1 MKAREFSQYPVSD
14 PSSKGQNAQ
23 AMNAVSRDEF
33 NARIETI
40 ETRMDARVEGIR
52 ADFREFLA
60 VQAERDKRRDQVQAE
75 RDNTRD
81 QVQAERDHTQ
91 TEREKTQTERDKRYD
106 MISQEMREIA
116 KRVEDAAR
124 QGSTV
129 KANVW
134 AATAVKLLGI
144 VAIVVGGYYANQA
157 NMYVAMQT
165 TLAAVQAGRDI
176 SVPTPSAFPSLTPP

>member
-1 MKAREFSQYPVSD
+1 
-14 PSSKGQNAQ
+14 
-23 AMNAVSRDEF
+23 MNAVSRDEF

-60 VQAERDKRRDQVQAE
+60 VQSERDKR
-75 RDNTRD
+75 RD

-134 AATAVKLLGI
+134 AATAVQLLGI